1 MKVRAIRGSIMYDG
15 TVYPE
20 GSEFEIEEK
29 HLPQMQEN
37 VEVLDG
43 AVKPSEEERPKAT
56 KEPAEEP
63 LNEDPEEVA
72 PDYSKMKKEELLSL
86 AQERGIEVP
95 TKAKTAEIIELLEG
109 AE

>member
-1 MKVRAIRGSIMYDG
+1 MRVKAIRGSIMYDG

-20 GSEFEIEEK
+20 GSEFEIEAV
-29 HLPQMQEN
+29 HLSQMQEN

-43 AVKPSEEERPKAT
+43 AQKVAEEERPPAT
-56 KEPAEEP
+56 TELAEDAADK
-63 LNEDPEEVA
+63 DPEESA

-95 TKAKTAEIIELLEG
+95 SKAKTAEIIELLQG
-109 AE
+109 AQ